1 MDIDLQPGW
10 EKKALI
16 ILGVIVVIIIVYA
29 FNPFNHPN
37 VVTDNNTTDI
47 SPAPTPSQPPA
58 NPNNTTNFT
67 KNLTNAS
74 GNFTISADQA
84 KRIVAQANPG
94 FNTGEP
100 TQGSVTINNVTTSVW
115 IVPLVNGTIVTKN
128 IYVDASTGNI
138 VGTAVSRQ
146 P

>member
-37 VVTDNNTTDI
+37 VVIDNNTTDI
-47 SPAPTPSQPPA
+47 SPAPTPAQPPA
-58 NPNNTTNFT
+58 NPNNTSNFT
-67 KNLTNAS
+67 KNLTNSS

-84 KRIVAQANPG
+84 KRVVSQANPG
-94 FNTGEP
+94 FNAGQP
-100 TQGSVTINNVTTSVW
+100 TQGSVTINNITVSVW
-115 IVPLVNGTIVTKN
+115 VVPLLNGTTEVKN

-138 VGTAVSRQ
+138 VGTEVLR
-146 P
+146 